1 MRILCNLHKKNP
13 VCEQSRFFVEEISV
27 LPNNILFFRQSG
39 CAAELR
45 CDYVTLVSIDD
56 FSLNLIANFRLY
68 RVNDIAENAGFVLAA
83 WHCGEK
89 ALAVVDD
96 FNVVNDD
103 EIVQSNRQ
111 NSLEFAL
118 IKGFSDFNFGY

>member
-13 VCEQSRFFVEEISV
+13 DCEQSRFFVEEISV

-39 CAAELR
+39 GAAELR
-45 CDYVTLVSIDD
+45 CDYVTLVSVDD
-56 FSLNLIANFRLY
+56 FNLNLIASFRLY
-68 RVNDIAENAGFVLAA
+68 RVNDIAENARFVLATR
-83 WHCGEK
+83 HCGEK

-111 NSLEFAL
+111 NSLELAL
-118 IKGFSDFNFGY
+118 IKGFSEFNFGN